1 MSRIDDLEKIQKY
14 RDNGILTQEEFEN
27 EKKKILGI
35 EDYKS
40 SDNLIRN
47 ENIIEEFDEIQP
59 KSNKISKKIIF
70 VVLGIIVIV
79 AIIGTIIFISNRKN
93 SNVKNSNTNQI
104 TNNIQ
109 QSDIIKENTKY
120 ISTGYNV
127 NEDIEMGFS
136 YLYLKIGR
144 AHV

>member
-79 AIIGTIIFISNRKN
+79 AIIGTIIFI
-93 SNVKNSNTNQI
+93 
-104 TNNIQ
+104 
-109 QSDIIKENTKY
+109 
-120 ISTGYNV
+120 
-127 NEDIEMGFS
+127 
-136 YLYLKIGR
+136 L
-144 AHV
+144 

>member
-47 ENIIEEFDEIQP
+47 
-59 KSNKISKKIIF
+59 
-70 VVLGIIVIV
+70 
-79 AIIGTIIFISNRKN
+79 
-93 SNVKNSNTNQI
+93 
-104 TNNIQ
+104 
-109 QSDIIKENTKY
+109 
-120 ISTGYNV
+120 
-127 NEDIEMGFS
+127 
-136 YLYLKIGR
+136 
-144 AHV
+144 

>member
-27 EKKKILGI
+27 EKKKILSI

-40 SDNLIRN
+40 LDNSIRN

-59 KSNKISKKIIF
+59 KPNKINKKVIF
-70 VVLGIIVIV
+70 VELGIIVIV
-79 AIIGTIIFISNRKN
+79 AIIGIIILTSNRKN
-93 SNVKNSNTNQI
+93 SNVKNLNVNQI

-109 QSDIIKENTKY
+109 QNDTIKENT
-120 ISTGYNV
+120 
-127 NEDIEMGFS
+127 
-136 YLYLKIGR
+136 
-144 AHV
+144 